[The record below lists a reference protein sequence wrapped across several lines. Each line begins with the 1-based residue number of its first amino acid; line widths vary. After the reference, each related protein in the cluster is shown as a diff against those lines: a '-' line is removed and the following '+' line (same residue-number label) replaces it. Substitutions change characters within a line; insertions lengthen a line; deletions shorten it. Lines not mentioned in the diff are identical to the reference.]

1 MDQEQER
8 TLFGLKFDD
17 NTKTEIK
24 SIANWAGFISYTVFG
39 FIAIMLLTLVF
50 AGASLIKAFNETAEI
65 DAATASMAGTAL
77 MLGVGFLLVVF
88 GAWFYFLFRAS
99 QLFKRAVAGNDIYS
113 FNEGI
118 KSLNVYFI
126 IAIVLTAFSVFTGLT
141 GLF

>member
-1 MDQEQER
+1 MDQEQ

-39 FIAIMLLTLVF
+39 FITIMLLTLIF
-50 AGASLIKAFNETAEI
+50 AGSKIVQAFNETAEI

-77 MLGVGFLLVVF
+77 MLGVGFVLVVF

-99 QLFKRAVAGNDIYS
+99 QLLKRAVAGNDIYS